1 MKKYNTKIDFPHSA
15 IVIGAGFGGLAAA
28 LRLRALGYQV
38 TVIDKLDSPGGR
50 ARIMSR
56 GKFQY
61 DAGPTVLTAPILFEE
76 LFSLFDEKL
85 EDFAT
90 LLPVEPWYR
99 MQFDDGATLDY
110 NGDDAKLLAEIAK
123 FSPADAQNYPK
134 FKQHTEAIFKQ
145 GYEKYGSVAF
155 NSWRM
160 MFEALPALLKLR
172 ADRSVYHTTA
182 HFFKHDAIRRAFSI
196 QPLLVGGNPFN
207 TTSIYSLIHFLE
219 RKWGVWFVK
228 GGMGAMVQALVK
240 LGERHGIEYRWNQT
254 VVRLSVDPLLQKVNG
269 VMLQNGQNI
278 VADLVVTN
286 TDPAWIN
293 RSWLNEQSVGTDT
306 TKILGKPSFLKSINQ
321 RVYQGIHQ
329 RINQWFLNKR
339 YKQSMSLFVW
349 YFSTRKQYPEVKH
362 HTILFG
368 KTYRETLQH
377 IFNGNT
383 VPTDLSVYLHRPN
396 ATDQQSTE
404 HDSFYALVPVPNL
417 KADIDWKVQ
426 GELLKLHLCK
436 TLEEKIL
443 PDLHKELVDDFFITP
458 EYFKEQ
464 LLSTDGAAF
473 GIQPT
478 FLQSAKFR
486 YANQHK
492 RYKNLFFVGANTHPG
507 AGVPGVLL
515 SAKVLESLLK
525 TQSMA

>member
-1 MKKYNTKIDFPHSA
+1 MQKNKTKKIFQQTA

-38 TVIDKLDSPGGR
+38 TVIDKLEGPGGR
-50 ARIMSR
+50 ARVLTH
-56 GKFQY
+56 GQFQY

-76 LFSLFDEKL
+76 LFDLFKEKL
-85 EDFAT
+85 NDSVT

-99 MQFDDGATLDY
+99 MQFDNGETLDY

-123 FSPADAQNYPK
+123 FSPTDAQNYAK
-134 FKQHTEAIFKQ
+134 FKDHTEAIFKQ
-145 GYEKYGSVAF
+145 GYEKYGAIAF

-160 MFEALPALLKLR
+160 MFKALPALLRLR

-182 HFFKHDAIRRAFSI
+182 RFFKHDAIRRAFSI
-196 QPLLVGGNPFN
+196 QPLLVGGDPFN

-219 RKWGVWFVK
+219 RKWGIWFVK
-228 GGMGAMVQALVK
+228 GGMGALVQALVK
-240 LGERHGIEYRWNQT
+240 LGERHGIQYSWHQT
-254 VVRLSVDPLLQKVNG
+254 VVGLSVDKVLHKING
-269 VMLQNGQNI
+269 VVLENGENI
-278 VADLVVTN
+278 YADLVVSN
-286 TDPAWIN
+286 ADPVWMDKNWLAKSPAKTDAEHKLIKPNLPQAVIHHF
-293 RSWLNEQSVGTDT
+293 NE
-306 TKILGKPSFLKSINQ
+306 
-321 RVYQGIHQ
+321 
-329 RINQWFLNKR
+329 WFLNKR

-368 KTYRETLQH
+368 KTYRETLQN

-383 VPTDLSVYLHRPN
+383 VPTDLSIYLHRPN

-404 HDSFYALVPVPNL
+404 YDSFYALVPVPNM
-417 KADIDWKVQ
+417 KAGIDWKVQ
-426 GELLKLHLCK
+426 GALLKLHLCR

-443 PDLHKELVDDFFITP
+443 PGLNQQLVDDFFITP

-464 LLSTDGAAF
+464 LLSKDGAAF

-478 FLQSAKFR
+478 FMQSAKFR

-492 RYKNLFFVGANTHPG
+492 HYRNLYFVGANTHPG

-515 SAKVLESLLK
+515 SAKVLESILK
-525 TQSMA
+525 NQA

>member
-1 MKKYNTKIDFPHSA
+1 MQKNTTNKTSSRTA

-38 TVIDKLDSPGGR
+38 TVLDKLDSAGGR
-50 ARIMSR
+50 ARIISR
-56 GKFQY
+56 GKFHY

-76 LFSLFDEKL
+76 LFSLFNEKL
-85 EDFAT
+85 ENSAT

-110 NGDDAKLLAEIAK
+110 NGNDSTLLAEIAK

-145 GYEKYGSVAF
+145 GYEKYGAVAF
-155 NSWRM
+155 NSWSM
-160 MFEALPALLKLR
+160 MFRALPALLRLR

-228 GGMGAMVQALVK
+228 GGMGAMVQALVD
-240 LGERHGIEYRWNQT
+240 LGVRHGIKYSWNQT
-254 VVRLSVDPLLQKVNG
+254 VVRLSVDQALQKING
-269 VMLQNGQNI
+269 VVLQNGENI
-278 VADLVVTN
+278 AADLVVTN
-286 TDPAWIN
+286 TDPAWIH
-293 RSWLNEQSVGTDT
+293 RSWLNEQSVSADT
-306 TKILGKPSFLKSINQ
+306 TKILVKPSFLQSINQ
-321 RVYQGIHQ
+321 RVIQ
-329 RINQWFLNKR
+329 RINHWFLNKR

-349 YFSTRKQYPEVKH
+349 YFSTRKQYTEVKH

-396 ATDQQSTE
+396 ATDLQSTDY
-404 HDSFYALVPVPNL
+404 DSFYALVPVPNL
-417 KADIDWKVQ
+417 KADINWKIQ
-426 GELLKLHLCK
+426 GELLKAHLCK
-436 TLEEKIL
+436 TLEDKIL

-464 LLSTDGAAF
+464 LMSEDGAAF

-525 TQSMA
+525 AQSVA